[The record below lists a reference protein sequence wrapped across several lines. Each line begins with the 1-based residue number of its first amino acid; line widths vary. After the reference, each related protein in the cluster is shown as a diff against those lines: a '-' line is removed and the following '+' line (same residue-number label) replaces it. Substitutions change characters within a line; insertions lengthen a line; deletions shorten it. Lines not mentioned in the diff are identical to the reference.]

1 MNSLGENMLKFDA
14 SKVRF
19 DYVKVSKITS
29 NSVYVVCDRD
39 GNEYEM
45 IQAPRSTH
53 NGRLVRKLKIH
64 ERVARGYF
72 LYNSLKEFSA
82 PQMACLFVYD
92 GEVLSIE
99 IQRLN
104 YQLGYFEDQATW
116 VCYAERCMSRLKNIV
131 SNKDDVFINGT
142 EIFWPSRDSEG
153 ELYNTT
159 RLDASDNFHL
169 CFVDYVRL
177 NRVGL
182 ASYIRRENKLLKG
195 LENPTPEV
203 IKPGED
209 GTTAEK
215 PAVQQAKKDD
225 VDDKYYEGVMLV
237 VQSGSVLRYSADGA
251 TAYSPVLKND
261 LKVGRSY
268 ESESKQLYPLFA
280 SDSIMKPNLTFVKM
294 AGTVIGGI
302 YGMKAVDFLNIPEII
317 EKTGEVCLFN
327 IDERHSGKIC
337 LDMEARTCL
346 AWILGF
352 LGQETRLNEMHSL
365 NRLFRS
371 SMRSGF
377 SKMGKLGEI
386 DATKEVIDESV
397 LPLVSYRPAL
407 ERQKERDERLERY
420 MATGFVGV
428 TKQETI
434 EQNLGVAL

>member
-1 MNSLGENMLKFDA
+1 MLKFDA

-29 NSVYVVCDRD
+29 NSVYVVCDRE
-39 GNEYEM
+39 GKEYEM
-45 IQAPRSTH
+45 IQAPRSSH

-104 YQLGYFEDQATW
+104 YQLGFFEDQATW

-131 SNKDDVFINGT
+131 SDKDDVFINGT
-142 EIFWPSRDSEG
+142 EIFWPSRDSDG
-153 ELYNTT
+153 KLYDST

-182 ASYIRRENKLLKG
+182 ASFIRRENKLLKG
-195 LENPTPEV
+195 LENPAPEV
-203 IKPGED
+203 IKPED
-209 GTTAEK
+209 DGANVAQSTQDEK
-215 PAVQQAKKDD
+215 SDD
-225 VDDKYYEGVMLV
+225 AQNKPDEGVVLV
-237 VQSGSVLRYSADGA
+237 VQSGSVLRYSAGDA
-251 TAYSPVLKND
+251 IAYSPVLKND

-280 SDSIMKPNLTFVKM
+280 ADSVMKPNLTFVKT

-327 IDERHSGKIC
+327 IDERHSAKIC

-352 LGQETRLNEMHSL
+352 LGQETRLNELHSL

-371 SMRSGF
+371 AMRSGF
-377 SKMGKLGEI
+377 SKVGKLGEI
-386 DATKEVIDESV
+386 DATKETIDESV
-397 LPLVSYRPAL
+397 LPLVAYKPVQ

-420 MATGFVGV
+420 LATGFVG
-428 TKQETI
+428 TSNQETF